1 MSTEQLANPGK
12 AYEVSDELESFFF
25 VIFYEGLHWVTHNKP
40 MDLDVKDIFDQA
52 GRIVKGL
59 RTGGTGKQGLYQRC
73 EALICQE
80 LEFTKS
86 KPFTDLIRQLYR
98 LFRSLRIFNMITEV
112 GLSPPQEHSPNV
124 EKLKDCK
131 EIVRLM
137 REAVLRKDWSEGSDK
152 VTEDNYPRKETTD
165 EKDQIGLTYLNE
177 ATGTTGIKRGAEEV
191 EGEDGHKAPTKRS
204 GVNY

>member
-52 GRIVKGL
+52 GRIFKGL
-59 RTGGTGKQGLYQRC
+59 RTGGTGKQGLYQCC

-131 EIVRLM
+131 EVVRLM
-137 REAVLRKDWSEGSDK
+137 KEAVLRKDWSEGSDK

-177 ATGTTGIKRGAEEV
+177 ATGTIGVKRGAEEV
-191 EGEDGHKAPTKRS
+191 EGEDGHKTPTKRS
-204 GVNY
+204 RVNY

>member
-52 GRIVKGL
+52 GRIFKGL
-59 RTGGTGKQGLYQRC
+59 RTGGTGKQGLYQCC

-86 KPFTDLIRQLYR
+86 KSFTDLIRQLYR

-131 EIVRLM
+131 EVVRLM
-137 REAVLRKDWSEGSDK
+137 KEAVLRKDWSEGSDK

-177 ATGTTGIKRGAEEV
+177 ATGTTGVKRGVEEV
-191 EGEDGHKAPTKRS
+191 EGEDGHKTPTKRS
-204 GVNY
+204 RVNY